1 MKMHEVRSFAL
12 ASAVLRRPDMRQA
25 LYDQAG
31 KLLGRAVINLHGAEH
46 RARRSEELKV
56 FRKDFF
62 QYYEREVLRPE
73 LATTLAPYVRAGS
86 ADLIDLGYRLMLDL
100 TADFAGIDR
109 PGRTPEA
116 TEDLLRLLKIFALAP
131 VLDQST
137 LADIGSLKA
146 ELGQGIADFERNY
159 LTPSADRR
167 EAIVDSVRRGEAPES
182 ALPRDVLTV
191 LVQAQEKLGMSRADL
206 LQESIFFLLA
216 GAHTSVHALA
226 HVMAELFGWL
236 ERHPEDRALVDH
248 DPLFIQ
254 RCVHE
259 ALRLYP
265 SSPIAKRRPD
275 CPMRVEPLGELDED
289 DVLLLNLVE
298 ANRDPAAFG
307 DDARSFDPHRRTPP
321 GASPFGLSMGM
332 GAHVCLGLQLA
343 TGAVPKPGI
352 DPATHHVGTV
362 AAIVRA
368 LFSAGVAPDPRA
380 PPVSDSTTTRVS
392 WARFPIIF
400 AATG

>member
-1 MKMHEVRSFAL
+1 MHEVRSFAL
-12 ASAVLRRPDMRQA
+12 ASAVFRRPEMRQA
-25 LYDQAG
+25 LYDQVG
-31 KLLGRAVINLHGAEH
+31 TLLGRAVINLHGAEH
-46 RARRSEELKV
+46 RARRAEEAKL

-86 ADLIDLGYRLMLDL
+86 ADLVDLGYRLMLNL

-109 PGRTPEA
+109 PGRAPEA
-116 TEDLLRLLKIFALAP
+116 TEDLLRLLRIFSLAP

-137 LADIGSLKA
+137 LADISGLKA
-146 ELGQGIADFERNY
+146 DLVRGIADFDQRY

-167 EAIVDSVRRGEAPES
+167 EAIIDSVRRGEAPES
-182 ALPRDVLTV
+182 ALPRDVLTA
-191 LVQAQEKLGMSRADL
+191 LIRARDKLEMSRGDM

-226 HVMAELFGWL
+226 HVMTELFRWL
-236 ERHPEDRALVDH
+236 EAHPEDRALVKD

-265 SSPIAKRRPD
+265 SSPIAKRRPE
-275 CPMRVEPLGELDED
+275 CPMRLEPLGELDED
-289 DVLLLNLVE
+289 DVVVLNLAE

-307 DDARSFDPHRRTPP
+307 EDARRFWPHRPAP
-321 GASPFGLSMGM
+321 AGISPFGLSMGM
-332 GAHVCLGLQLA
+332 GAHVCLGLNLA
-343 TGAVPKPGI
+343 AGAVPKAGC
-352 DPATHHVGTV
+352 DPSAHQCGTV

-368 LFSAGVAPDPRA
+368 LFDAGVAPDPKA
-380 PPVSDSTTTRVS
+380 PAVSDSTTTRVAWGS
-392 WARFPIIF
+392 FPVIF
-400 AATG
+400 TDGG

>member
-1 MKMHEVRSFAL
+1 MREVRSFAL

-31 KLLGRAVINLHGAEH
+31 TLLGRAVINLHGAEH
-46 RARRSEELKV
+46 RARRAEEAKI

-73 LATTLAPYVRAGS
+73 LAATLAPYVRAGS
-86 ADLIDLGYRLMLDL
+86 ADLVDLGYRLMLNL

-116 TEDLLRLLKIFALAP
+116 TEDLLRLLRIFSLAP

-137 LADIGSLKA
+137 LADIAGLKA
-146 ELGQGIADFERNY
+146 DLARAIAEFDERY

-167 EAIVDSVRRGEAPES
+167 EAIVDSVDRGEAPES
-182 ALPRDVLTV
+182 ALPRDVLTA
-191 LVQAQEKLGMSRADL
+191 LIRARERLGMSRADM
-206 LQESIFFLLA
+206 LQECIFFLLA

-236 ERHPEDRALVDH
+236 EKHPEDRPLLDG

-265 SSPIAKRRPD
+265 SSPIAKRRPER
-275 CPMRVEPLGELDED
+275 PIRLEPLGELDEE
-289 DVLLLNLVE
+289 DVVVLNLTE

-307 DDARSFDPHRRTPP
+307 GDARSFCPHRQAPP
-321 GASPFGLSMGM
+321 GISPFGLSMGM
-332 GAHVCLGLQLA
+332 GAHVCLGLSLA
-343 TGAVPKPGI
+343 AGAIPKTGCDSA
-352 DPATHHVGTV
+352 AHQSGTV

-368 LFSAGVAPDPRA
+368 LFDAGVTPGEAPA
-380 PPVSDSTTTRVS
+380 VSDPTTTRVAWGS
-392 WARFPIIF
+392 FPVIF
-400 AATG
+400 TAGG

>member
-1 MKMHEVRSFAL
+1 MRTHQVRAFTL
-12 ASAVLRRPDMRQA
+12 ASAVLRRPEMRQA

-31 KLLGRAVINLHGAEH
+31 TLLGRAVINLHGAEH
-46 RARRSEELKV
+46 RARRAEETKV

-73 LATTLAPYVRAGS
+73 LAATLARYVRAGS
-86 ADLIDLGYRLMLDL
+86 ADLVDLGYRLMLNL

-116 TEDLLRLLKIFALAP
+116 TEDLLRLLRIFSLAP

-137 LADIGSLKA
+137 LADVASLKV
-146 ELGQGIADFERNY
+146 ELARGIADFDQRY

-167 EAIVDSVRRGEAPES
+167 EAIVEAVRRGEAPES

-191 LVQAQEKLGMSRADL
+191 LLGAREKLGISRADM

-226 HVMAELFGWL
+226 HVMAELFAWL
-236 ERHPEDRALVDH
+236 ERHPEDRSLIDG

-254 RCVHE
+254 RSVHE

-265 SSPIAKRRPD
+265 SSPIAKRKPE
-275 CPMRVEPLGELDED
+275 CPMLLDPLGELDED
-289 DVLLLNLVE
+289 DVLVVNLAE
-298 ANRDPAAFG
+298 ANREEAVFG
-307 DDARSFDPHRRTPP
+307 EDARRFSPHRQTPA
-321 GASPFGLSMGM
+321 GVSPFGLSMGM
-332 GAHVCLGLQLA
+332 GAHVCLGLNLA
-343 TGAVPKPGI
+343 AGTVPKPGS
-352 DPATHHVGTV
+352 DLATHHFGTV
-362 AAIVRA
+362 TAIVRA
-368 LFSAGVAPDPRA
+368 LFDAGVAPDPKA
-380 PPVSDSTTTRVS
+380 PPLKDPTTTRVA
-392 WARFPIIF
+392 WVRFPVIF
-400 AATG
+400 AAAG